1 MRWALAPAAVGI
13 ALLAEKLAEDERL
26 RTQSAGAPPLVSW
39 LLFGLAGLALV
50 LAAGFLPS
58 AVPKLRPTATPP
70 FRAMLRVIGGRRLF
84 LVLLALATVCGVASI
99 PLFVALN
106 NALDPEDL
114 AELAKHNW
122 PANTGSWLLYIAGVV
137 FFGLAF
143 FVWEHALNIELRKRR
158 SAMRTPAVG
167 TPASE
172 SVGGPGLRSLSADRL
187 PRNVEWALVGALCVV
202 ALALRMV
209 NLESIPPG
217 LWFDEAYHGVV
228 ARQLLTAGEAHP
240 TFLPDIVQF
249 GAFYFYLLGAVI
261 RLFGA
266 DIWQVRILPALA
278 GTIVV
283 PLVYLLGARLYGWR
297 AGLAAAGLV
306 CVSAWHIT
314 FSRLGMVGMFTVALD
329 MGVYVCLLQALRTG
343 RLAYYAAGGVLLG
356 FALQTYYISRLVPVV
371 LLALLVHLTVSQ
383 QGRFLRTIRAGIPV
397 FLGGALLASLPVATF
412 AVQHPDV
419 FNSRIAFVSIFGEGG
434 GGWLDTLWTSLS
446 KHLLMFNFAGDMNGR
461 HNLPGR
467 PMLDWLTASLFF
479 GGLAFCLLRIW
490 RWQYFFPLVWFVMN
504 LSAGAFS
511 LVLEAPQAHRTLE
524 NSVVTALIAGIF
536 LGECWQVLSR
546 ALSPASGP
554 GHASGG
560 QWAML
565 GPGPGTGAGG
575 QPHLTHQSAQPRP
588 RPASGVAHPTPPS
601 RLPVRVKTL
610 PAAVPPATSPPA
622 MSAVGARKQ
631 GQAPMPPAAPVQQ
644 PRLSSRRT
652 LAVYGS
658 VLGIGLFVWLAG
670 SMNVYRYFQLQ
681 ARDRTVWKDMYA
693 PELQAARVVARYSG
707 TRDVYVSPV
716 YYDLPTIKYLAPGA
730 PVIEWPGL
738 QILPFNNKTDRDIM
752 LVLAPESAADLTLF
766 ARLYPHATFEP
777 LLAPSSSAPLAYTI
791 YIPAADVQALHGVR
805 ATFYPEGSTTP
816 GDDSTAPTFQY
827 DWGSAKPPGGT
838 IRLSATLKTDSF
850 GDYRFEWQSGVALT
864 HSELL
869 VDGYEVSAG
878 QPISLGTGLHSI
890 VVTETVSI
898 PSTGQ
903 RPAGISRLL
912 WTPPN
917 SNAGPIPADRLFD
930 PRRVEP
936 HGLTAFLRRG
946 TGFTTEPV
954 DGRVDPVI
962 SFYFQRIPLERPY
975 TTEWVGRLYV
985 PETGHYVL
993 STEQISTSRLIID
1006 GNEILDNYQTNAVLD
1021 APVDLT
1027 AGWHDIRLLFQD
1039 LADYSHIYLYWT
1051 PPSGVRSII
1060 PSAFLWPRMGRYPS
1074 QPESGAFPT
1083 LDEANGSQLPPDRIV
1098 GPVKDLSPSAG
1109 RGSASLVPGQSL
1121 GPSPAG
1127 SGPEPTPTRSLP
1139 PGEPLKP
1146 GLVLGEGG
1154 SGEGAG
1160 SLNRPQ
1166 AAAVDD
1172 QGNIYVLT
1180 IGDGRVYK
1188 YGPDGHELARWN
1200 VLAADGNPA
1209 TEASALIFRQG
1220 RQGRLFVLDSA
1231 TSELVEYTP
1240 EGQQRTR
1247 RQLCDCYFP
1256 RAMSVAADGSL
1267 WVADTGQARVLKI
1280 DAEGK
1285 VVASIEGKG
1294 DAPGQFVEPTGVWEA
1309 PDGTLF
1315 VADTG
1320 NSRVQSF
1327 TPAPEL
1333 KPLAQWSMGASIA
1346 RDGNRLTATPQG
1358 NVLVTQAEDHAI
1370 VMYDRQGKE
1379 LRRWIYSRGG
1389 APLVPAGIAPAGA
1402 GKYVVLF
1409 PNDGL
1414 GVLTDLSTSLNP

>member
-1 MRWALAPAAVGI
+1 MLALAAVGT

-26 RTQSAGAPPLVSW
+26 RTQGAGAPPMASW
-39 LLFGLAGLALV
+39 LLFGLAGLALA

-70 FRAMLRVIGGRRLF
+70 FRAVLRVIGGRRLF
-84 LVLLALATVCGVASI
+84 LVLLALATICGAASI

-114 AELAKHNW
+114 ADLAKHNW
-122 PANTGSWLLYIAGVV
+122 PANTGSWLLYIAGVA

-143 FVWEHALNIELRKRR
+143 FVWERAVNIELRKRR
-158 SAMRTPAVG
+158 STMHASTAG
-167 TPASE
+167 TSGGE
-172 SVGGPGLRSLSADRL
+172 SGLGARLRPLSADRL

-202 ALALRMV
+202 ALVLRVV
-209 NLESIPPG
+209 NLEDIPPG

-249 GAFYFYLLGAVI
+249 GSFYFYLLGVVI

-266 DIWQVRILPALA
+266 DVWQVRILPALA

-306 CVSAWHIT
+306 CVSAWNIT

-329 MGVYVCLLQALRTG
+329 VGVYVCLMQALRTG

-383 QGRFLRTIRAGIPV
+383 HGRFLRTIRAGVPV

-412 AVQHPDV
+412 ALQHPDV

-434 GGWLDTLWTSLS
+434 GAGRLDALWTSLS

-467 PMLDWLTASLFF
+467 PVLDWLTAALFF

-490 RWQYFFPLVWFVMN
+490 RWQYFLPVVWFVAN
-504 LSAGAFS
+504 LAGGVFS

-546 ALSPASGP
+546 AFSPASVP
-554 GHASGG
+554 GHAVGE
-560 QWAML
+560 QWAM
-565 GPGPGTGAGG
+565 PGPGSGAGG
-575 QPHLTHQSAQPRP
+575 QTRQTLQTGQPRP
-588 RPASGVAHPTPPS
+588 HPASRVVRPATPS
-601 RLPVRVKTL
+601 KLPVRVKPL
-610 PAAVPPATSPPA
+610 PAAVPPATPPPA
-622 MSAVGARKQ
+622 PAIGAVEAREQ
-631 GQAPMPPAAPVQQ
+631 GHAPVPMTAPLWQ
-644 PRLSSRRT
+644 PRLLSRRT

-738 QILPFNNKTDRDIM
+738 QILPLNSKTDRDIM

-777 LLAPSSSAPLAYTI
+777 LLAPSDRAPLAYTI
-791 YIPAADVQALHGVR
+791 YIPASDVQALYGVR
-805 ATFYPEGSTTP
+805 ATFYPAGSATP
-816 GDDSTAPTFQY
+816 GDDSTVPTFQY

-850 GDYRFEWQSGVALT
+850 GDYHFEWKSGAAPATGKV
-864 HSELL
+864 L

-898 PSTGQ
+898 TSTGQ
-903 RPAGISRLL
+903 HPAGISRLL
-912 WTPPN
+912 WAPPN
-917 SNAGPIPADRLFD
+917 SNPEPIPADRLFD

-946 TGFTTEPV
+946 PDFTSEPV

-962 SFYFQRIPLERPY
+962 SFYFQRIPLQRPY
-975 TTEWVGRLYV
+975 TIEWAGRLYV

-1006 GNEILDNYQTNAVLD
+1006 GNEILDNYQTNTILD
-1021 APVDLT
+1021 APMDLT

-1060 PSAFLWPRMGRYPS
+1060 PSAFLWPLMGRYPS

-1083 LDEANGSQLPPDRIV
+1083 LDEANGNQLPPDRIV

-1109 RGSASLVPGQSL
+1109 TGSASLAPGQS
-1121 GPSPAG
+1121 SAG
-1127 SGPEPTPTRSLP
+1127 SGPEPTETRSLP

-1188 YGPDGHELARWN
+1188 YGPDGQELARWN
-1200 VLAADGNPA
+1200 VLAADGRPA

-1220 RQGRLFVLDSA
+1220 HVYVLDSA

-1240 EGQQRTR
+1240 EGEQRGR

-1280 DAEGK
+1280 DAGGK
-1285 VVASIEGKG
+1285 VVASVEGKG
-1294 DAPGQFVEPTGVWEA
+1294 GAPGQFVEPTGVWEA
-1309 PDGTLF
+1309 PDGALF

-1346 RDGNRLTATPQG
+1346 RDGNRLTATPEG

-1414 GVLTDLSTSLNP
+1414 GVLADLSASPNP